1 MNYGI
6 LYGNEQGSHTTVSIY
21 KHKYVSTY
29 LSNY

>member
-21 KHKYVSTY
+21 KHKYVSTFY
-29 LSNY
+29 ISF